1 MEITFSQKL
10 HRIKELCAVQGGT
23 DPVAIAKTLMQD
35 PLISIHGPEHH
46 ILDGA
51 AFLTALHN
59 AGVSFDFDAA
69 FEELRQRGK
78 KMPGAICGQW
88 GICGSAASVGAS
100 LAILH
105 NTGPLSDNDYYKD
118 NLKLTSRILSRM
130 AEIGGPRCC
139 KRNAFLSL
147 QTASDFVRE
156 NYDIP
161 LESHEIKCG
170 FFPKN
175 EQCIGKRCPF
185 SPKKEAA
192 I

>member
-10 HRIKELCAVQGGT
+10 NRIKELCAVQGST

-78 KMPGAICGQW
+78 KCPAP
-88 GICGSAASVGAS
+88 SAASGVSAVLPHPSG
-100 LAILH
+100 L
-105 NTGPLSDNDYYKD
+105 PLQFC
-118 NLKLTSRILSRM
+118 T
-130 AEIGGPRCC
+130 
-139 KRNAFLSL
+139 
-147 QTASDFVRE
+147 
-156 NYDIP
+156 IP
-161 LESHEIKCG
+161 AP
-170 FFPKN
+170 FPIMTITK
-175 EQCIGKRCPF
+175 I
-185 SPKKEAA
+185 

>member
-1 MEITFSQKL
+1 
-10 HRIKELCAVQGGT
+10 
-23 DPVAIAKTLMQD
+23 
-35 PLISIHGPEHH
+35 
-46 ILDGA
+46 
-51 AFLTALHN
+51 
-59 AGVSFDFDAA
+59 
-69 FEELRQRGK
+69 
-78 KMPGAICGQW
+78 MPGAICGQW

-185 SPKKEAA
+185 SPKKEAD